1 MKILYFSESLHA
13 GGKERR
19 LVELLKGLSKFEDI
33 SMELALTRRDIH
45 YTDIFNLNVKIH
57 YIERKYLKKD
67 PSLFFKFYRIAR
79 EFKPDIIHVWGN
91 LAAIYAIP
99 AKILLK
105 IPLINNQITDAR
117 LHVKGGLLSYKITFP
132 FSDILIANSKAGLKS
147 YNAPE
152 GKSRVIYNGFN
163 FDRIENLETPDKV
176 REEFNIN
183 TKHVVGMVASFSLLK
198 DYGTYIKAAQ
208 QVLNKNSDIT
218 FLCVGAGDDR
228 SYRKLVEPEFSN
240 KIRFLG
246 LQQNVE
252 SIMNICDVGVLMTNP
267 DLHGEGISNAIMEFM
282 ALAKPVIATD
292 GGGTGELIKDGETG
306 FLVKPKS
313 PEELAS
319 KIEYLLDND
328 EIASNM
334 GEKGNERIK
343 QEFSMKKMVNSFVGL
358 YETIEDSL

>member
-1 MKILYFSESLHA
+1 MKILFFIESLHP

-45 YTDIFNLNVKIH
+45 YTDIFNLNIKIH

-79 EFKPDIIHVWGN
+79 QFNPDIIHVWGN
-91 LAAIYAIP
+91 LAAVYAIP
-99 AKILLK
+99 TKILLK
-105 IPLINNQITDAR
+105 IPLINSQITDAP

-132 FSDILIANSKAGLKS
+132 FSDIIIANSKAGLKS
-147 YNAPE
+147 YNTPE
-152 GKSRVIYNGFN
+152 GKSRVIYNGFDFN
-163 FDRIENLETPDKV
+163 RIGDLRIPEKV
-176 REEFNIN
+176 REEFNIS
-183 TKHVVGMVASFSLLK
+183 TKHVVGMVASFSPLK

-208 QVLNKNSDIT
+208 QVLNKNSDII
-218 FLCVGAGDDR
+218 FLCVGAGDD
-228 SYRKLVEPEFSN
+228 STYRKLVKPEFN
-240 KIRFLG
+240 NRIKFLG
-246 LQQNVE
+246 PQQNVE
-252 SIMNICDVGVLMTNP
+252 SIINICNIGVLATYT
-267 DLHGEGISNAIMEFM
+267 EGIANSIMEFM
-282 ALAKPVIATD
+282 ALGKPVVATD
-292 GGGTGELIKDGETG
+292 GGGTGELINDDETG

-334 GEKGNERIK
+334 GEEGKERIRK
-343 QEFSMKKMVNSFVGL
+343 EFSMEEMINSFVGL
-358 YETIEDSL
+358 YKTIKDSS